1 MRILFLC
8 AIAVFLTML
17 AGSGALHAQSTGT
30 ISGFVADATGAVI
43 PGVPVTAT
51 LVDQQVT
58 RPTQTTGS
66 GFYIF
71 NAMPPGNYTLSA
83 EKTGFQRLV
92 RTEVNLTVNQNL
104 RVDLALQVGQAS
116 DTVTVNAEVPLVDT
130 RSATL
135 SGLVDDRRVV
145 DLPLNGRNVI
155 ALAVTLPGIVSVSA
169 PQQLTDARSGPI
181 MNVNGSLENMNLFTF
196 NGGIFVNPSRNTG
209 MNYPPP
215 DAVKEFSIQ
224 TQSFSAEYGRNAGS
238 QINVV
243 SKSGT
248 NELHGAAW
256 EFLRNDALNARQFFA
271 ARVPARKQNQFGAM
285 IGGPIRKDK
294 LFFFGSYQGLRD
306 RREASSVNATVP
318 GAAQRSGDFTG
329 ISKVLRNPVDAI
341 TGQPL
346 IDAGGAPC
354 VAGNVIRAG
363 CISTMAKA
371 LLPLIPQSPTGTVT
385 TLSPSPQNG
394 EMVMGRMDW
403 NQSARN
409 LVSGDVYLDR
419 NRRTRPTLISGN
431 VPGYLSDSLKEQTT
445 KISLNDT
452 YTFSPT
458 KLNQI
463 TITYLRSAS
472 VAAPDKIVNPSEVGV
487 DMPLFAEGGGLNV
500 GIGSNINFG
509 GGSGRVVFTSN
520 NWQFRDAVS
529 WVTNRHN
536 FKFGGEWL
544 HLTFRQIFL
553 SPPRFTFNG
562 TRSGDEFADF
572 LLGAFYQVSGGFGVR
587 TNDNTQDAPS
597 LFFND
602 EFKIS
607 PRFTLTYG
615 IRWEPLFPWVDRYAR
630 LQSLAGMTTRA
641 QSKRIPDAPPG
652 ILFPGDPG
660 VPRTVTGPDKN
671 NLAPRVGFAWDLFGN
686 GKTSLRGAYGI
697 FYDSVKADSVSQE
710 NAPWAGSFQL
720 FNGRSSD
727 PFGSLRQ
734 TAPPV
739 APTTFGCVSTADF
752 PGARCDRYP
761 LPLAGLYID
770 SNVRT
775 PYIQS
780 WNLALQ
786 RQVTP
791 GIMVQAAYVG
801 KAGTKIE
808 GWRNFNPARFI
819 NDPVTGAAPS
829 LQNVKNRTLFLPGI
843 LAAQS
848 IMIDNSFRSWYN
860 SAQFQV
866 NKRFGQGFSFNA
878 AYTFGRS
885 LDTLSSNIYGRLLDN
900 PFNLRDNRG
909 RSDFDRKHSFVAS
922 WLWSP
927 TFRFRNPAERFLL
940 GGWSLAAIHMVQS
953 GSPFSVRMGS
963 DVAMD
968 GSGSRQH
975 ASIKPGETPTVN
987 HANKGEMIARYFNT
1001 GAFLQPSQVTPGTY
1015 GNTGRNILTGPGFGV
1030 TNLSAIKDFNFTE
1043 RYKMQFRSEFFNLFN
1058 QAQFGCTNTTGG
1070 CSDPDN
1076 DVTSRTFGRI
1086 RSAGGAREIQFAL
1099 KLIW

>member
-1 MRILFLC
+1 MRAIRFC
-8 AIAVFLTML
+8 AITLL
-17 AGSGALHAQSTGT
+17 AMCAGAGALRAQSTGT
-30 ISGFVADATGAVI
+30 ISGFVTDPTGAVI
-43 PGVPVTAT
+43 PGAPVTAT

-58 RPTQTTGS
+58 RTAQSNES

-71 NAMPPGNYTLSA
+71 NAMLPGNYTLAA
-83 EKTGFQRLV
+83 EKAGFQRLV

-104 RVDLALQVGQAS
+104 RVDLALKVGQANE
-116 DTVTVNAEVPLVDT
+116 TVTVNAEVPLVDT

-155 ALAVTLPGIVSVSA
+155 ALAVTLPGILSVSA

-196 NGGIFVNPSRNTG
+196 NGGIFINPSRNTA

-224 TQSFSAEYGRNAGS
+224 TQNFSAEYGRNAGS

-248 NELHGAAW
+248 NDFHGSAW

-271 ARVPARKQNQFGAM
+271 ARVPARKQNQFGAAA
-285 IGGPIRKDK
+285 GGRIVRDK

-306 RREASSVNATVP
+306 RKEASSVNATVP
-318 GAAQRSGDFTG
+318 GAAQRAGDFTG
-329 ISKVLRNPVDAI
+329 LSKVLKNPVDAI

-354 VAGNVIRAG
+354 VSGNVIRTG
-363 CISTMAKA
+363 CISPMAKA

-385 TLSPSPQNG
+385 TLSPAPQNG
-394 EMVMGRMDW
+394 EMVIGRVDW

-409 LVSGDVYLDR
+409 FVSGDIYVD
-419 NRRTRPTLISGN
+419 NNSRTRPTLISGN
-431 VPGYLSDSLKEQTT
+431 VPGYLSDALKEQTT
-445 KISLNDT
+445 KSSLNDT

-458 KLNQI
+458 LLNQV
-463 TITYLRSAS
+463 TITYLRSSS
-472 VAAPDKIVNPSEVGV
+472 VSAPDKTVDPSSIGVN
-487 DMPLFAEGGGLNV
+487 MPLFAEGGGLNV
-500 GIGSNINFG
+500 NIGSNISFG

-529 WVTNRHN
+529 WVKGRHN
-536 FKFGGEWL
+536 IKLGGEWL

-553 SPPRFTFNG
+553 GPPTFTFNG
-562 TRSGDEFADF
+562 TRTGDEFADF
-572 LLGAFYQVSGGFGVR
+572 LLGSFYQVSGGFGVR

-602 EFKIS
+602 EFKVNS
-607 PRFTLTYG
+607 RLTLTYG
-615 IRWEPLFPWVDRYAR
+615 VRWEPFFPWVDRYDR
-630 LQSLAGMTTRA
+630 LQSLAGITTRA

-671 NLAPRVGFAWDLFGN
+671 NLAPRIGFAWDISGN

-710 NAPWAGSFQL
+710 NAPWAGGFQL

-727 PFGSLRQ
+727 PFGSLGQ

-739 APTTFGCVSTADF
+739 APTTFGCVATAAF
-752 PGARCDRYP
+752 PGTRCDRYP
-761 LPLAGLYID
+761 LPLSGLYID

-780 WNLALQ
+780 WNLTLQ
-786 RQVTP
+786 RQITP
-791 GIMVQAAYVG
+791 SIMVQAAYVG
-801 KAGTKIE
+801 KAGIKIE
-808 GWRNFNPARFI
+808 GWRNFNPARFV

-829 LQNVKNRTLFLPGI
+829 LQNVNNRTLFLPGI
-843 LAAQS
+843 LAPQS
-848 IMIDNSFRSWYN
+848 TMIDNSFRSWYN

-866 NKRFGQGFSFNA
+866 TRRFGQGFSFNA

-927 TFRFRNPAERFLL
+927 TFKFRNPAGRFLL
-940 GGWSLAAIHMVQS
+940 GGWTVAAIHMAQS

-975 ASIKPGETPTVN
+975 ASVKPGSTLTVD
-987 HANKGEMIARYFNT
+987 HANKGDMIARYFNT
-1001 GAFLQPSQVTPGTY
+1001 DAFLQPGQVAPGTY

-1030 TNLSAIKDFNFTE
+1030 TNFSAIKDFSFTE
-1043 RYKMQFRSEFFNLFN
+1043 RYKAQFRSEFFNLFN

-1070 CSDPDN
+1070 CNDPDN
-1076 DVTSRTFGRI
+1076 NVTSRTFGRL

>member
-1 MRILFLC
+1 MSLFRRAALVC
-8 AIAVFLTML
+8 LLVYA
-17 AGSGALHAQSTGT
+17 GALWGQSTGT
-30 ISGFVADATGAVI
+30 ISGIVTDPTGAI
-43 PGVPVTAT
+43 VPAASVTAT
-51 LVDQQVT
+51 FVQQQLT
-58 RPTQTTGS
+58 RTVESNQD
-66 GFYIF
+66 GFYTF
-71 NAMPPGNYTLSA
+71 NALPPGDYSLA
-83 EKTGFQRLV
+83 VEKPGFQKLV
-92 RTEVNLTVNQNL
+92 RPEVTLTVNQNL
-104 RVDLALQVGQAS
+104 RVDLPLKVGQAS
-116 DTVTVNAEVPLVDT
+116 ETVTVTAQVPLVDT
-130 RSATL
+130 RSGTL

-169 PQQLTDARSGPI
+169 PQQLTDARSGPN
-181 MNVNGSLENMNLFTF
+181 MNVNGSLENQNLFTF
-196 NGGIFVNPSRNTG
+196 NGGIFINPSRNTG

-215 DAVKEFSIQ
+215 DAVQEFSIQ
-224 TQSFSAEYGRNAGS
+224 TQNFSAEYGRNAGS

-271 ARVPARKQNQFGAM
+271 ARVPARKQNQFGAAV
-285 IGGPIRKDK
+285 GGPIRRDK

-306 RREASSVNATVP
+306 RKEASSVNSTVP
-318 GAAQRSGDFTG
+318 GAAQRSGDFTAL
-329 ISKVLRNPVDAI
+329 SNVLKNPVDAI
-341 TGQPL
+341 TGQPF

-354 VAGNVIRAG
+354 VAGNVIRSG
-363 CISTMAKA
+363 CISPMAKA

-385 TLSPSPQNG
+385 TLSPAPQNG
-394 EMVMGRMDW
+394 EMVMGRVDW

-409 LVSGDVYLDR
+409 FVSGDFYLDR

-431 VPGYLSDSLKEQTT
+431 VPGYLSDALKEQTSKT
-445 KISLNDT
+445 GLNDI

-458 KLNQI
+458 LLNQF
-463 TITYLRSAS
+463 TVTFLRSTS
-472 VAAPDKIVNPSEVGV
+472 ISAPDKTVDPSSIGVN
-487 DMPLFAEGGGLNV
+487 MPLFAEGGGLNV
-500 GIGSNINFG
+500 NIGSNVTFG

-520 NWQFRDAVS
+520 NWQFRDSVS
-529 WVTNRHN
+529 WIKNRHN

-553 SPPRFTFNG
+553 GPPTFTFNG
-562 TRSGDEFADF
+562 TRTGDEFADF

-602 EFKIS
+602 EFKIK

-615 IRWEPLFPWVDRYAR
+615 VRWEPFFPWVDRYDR
-630 LQSLAGMTTRA
+630 LQSLAGMTTRT
-641 QSKRIPDAPPG
+641 QSTRIPDAPPG

-671 NLAPRVGFAWDLFGN
+671 NFAPRIGFAWDLFGN

-710 NAPWAGSFQL
+710 NAPWAGGFQL

-727 PFGSLRQ
+727 PFGSLGA

-739 APTTFGCVSTADF
+739 APTTFGCVSTPAF
-752 PGARCDRYP
+752 PGVRCDRYP
-761 LPLAGLYID
+761 LPLSGLYVD
-770 SNVRT
+770 SNLRT
-775 PYIQS
+775 PYVES
-780 WNLALQ
+780 WNLTLQ
-786 RQVTP
+786 RQITP
-791 GIMVQAAYVG
+791 SIMVQGAYVG
-801 KAGTKIE
+801 KAGMKIE
-808 GWRNFNPARFI
+808 GWRNFNPAQFI
-819 NDPVTGAAPS
+819 NDPVTGAPPS
-829 LQNVKNRTLFLPGI
+829 LQNVNTRTLFLPGI
-843 LAAQS
+843 LAPQS
-848 IMIDNSFRSWYN
+848 IMVDNSFRSWYN

-922 WLWSP
+922 WVWSP
-927 TFRFRNPAERFLL
+927 AWKFRNPVEKLAL
-940 GGWSLAAIHMVQS
+940 GGWTLSGIHMVQS

-963 DVAMD
+963 DVALD

-975 ASIKPGETPTVN
+975 ASVKPDATLTLD
-987 HANKGEMIARYFNT
+987 HANKGDMIARYFNT
-1001 GAFLQPSQVTPGTY
+1001 DAFLQPSQVAPGTY
-1015 GNTGRNILTGPGFGV
+1015 GNTGRNILTGPGFGI
-1030 TNLSAIKDFNFTE
+1030 TNFSAIKDFSFTE
-1043 RYKMQFRSEFFNLFN
+1043 RYKAQFRSEFFNLFN
-1058 QAQFGCTNTTGG
+1058 QAQFGCVGNTTGG

-1076 DVTSRTFGRI
+1076 NVTSRTFGRI
-1086 RSAGGAREIQFAL
+1086 RTAGGAREIQFAM